1 MRALEARMPEVG
13 HEVIHWTIV
22 VIETRWKTAL
32 DDQRNVA
39 IMC

>member
-1 MRALEARMPEVG
+1 MRALEARMIEVG
-13 HEVIHWTIV
+13 HEVIHWTIM

-32 DDQRNVA
+32 DNQGNVV